1 MYSFNSSQASQ
12 ASQASSELFTKSFS
26 APNSASPLTSI
37 TTSIAVANNNIT
49 TKNVNSKSDLINSFL
64 QYIYISLRSYP
75 PPNIITVKV
84 NSSENINVHTIC
96 KSISN
101 KLNIPVVDVIFG
113 CTRYSDST
121 AANYANL
128 ILTDED
134 IEKLIEN
141 NIIPFIKPDYST
153 II

>member
-12 ASQASSELFTKSFS
+12 ASQASPELFT
-26 APNSASPLTSI
+26 TSI
-37 TTSIAVANNNIT
+37 TTSNNNNNT

-101 KLNIPVVDVIFG
+101 KLNIPIVDVIFG
-113 CTRYSDST
+113 CTRYSDSA

-141 NIIPFIKPDYST
+141 NIIPFVKPDYST